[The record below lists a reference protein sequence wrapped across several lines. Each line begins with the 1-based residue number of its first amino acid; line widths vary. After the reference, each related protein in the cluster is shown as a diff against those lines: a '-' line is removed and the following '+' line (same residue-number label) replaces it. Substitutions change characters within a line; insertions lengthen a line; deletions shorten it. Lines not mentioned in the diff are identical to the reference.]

1 MNLAE
6 WWPWALLGSLGATAL
21 VALLYRRPDL
31 KPGWRVVF
39 VLLRGVALTMI
50 ALLFADL
57 ACQTEIFHKSPT
69 AGLIMDDS
77 ASMFMADSTGRTR
90 DSYAGELAEG
100 IRSAHPE
107 LDWVVYELG
116 GLSELGTPEAVRA
129 LASRRPDLS
138 AAVVIGDGGGEG
150 PASGIGLPFPVHALV
165 AGEESLFDVVL
176 ETPRGPRLPLVGKT
190 ALFLLEVRLAGR
202 GPAETS
208 VRAGAREVFGARSEV
223 ELDLAEVD
231 LSESAAVAEFRF
243 IPPREGWWLIE
254 FETPPLEAEAVSVNN
269 SRNLLI
275 NVRRG
280 ELTALVLA
288 GEPGPES
295 SFLYRSLRRLA
306 GVKAELLYRRPDG
319 LFYDPEGNSKTPDLA
334 SPDALFLVDFVPRGA
349 ILSGITKRIA
359 DGRGVGFILGK
370 PGLSIPSESA
380 LLDLFLIGRQ
390 GGDLRLV
397 EGQSRVVQVTGQP
410 FGQLVGADLPAL
422 VTYPEGLKAAG
433 GTGLILAN
441 PAGRRVPGA
450 VLVSSGAPRWMMLGR
465 GWWRWGFSTQ
475 EADEGSLYD
484 DLVADLFAYLSSPP
498 TDDRL
503 TLSLDRRRS
512 TVGRP
517 VGIEITGGGD
527 GEPVCSIRSP
537 EDGEEFG
544 VELSRVGEGRWRGGH
559 DFEEVGTYIVRA
571 KLDGLVAEE
580 PLIVEPDF
588 SEFADLAPD
597 TASLARLA
605 SVSGGRLLADPRDEL
620 PLGSGA
626 ALKQVERRPLRASP
640 WLLGALILVIM
651 TEWFLRRRRNLR

>member
-39 VLLRGVALTMI
+39 VLLRGVALTLI

-57 ACQTEIFHKSPT
+57 ACQTEILLQSPT
-69 AGLIMDDS
+69 AGLIIDES
-77 ASMFMADSTGRTR
+77 ASMSLADSAGLAREW
-90 DSYAGELAEG
+90 YARELAED

-107 LDWVVYELG
+107 LDWVTYELG
-116 GLSELGTPEAVRA
+116 GLSEIGTADAIQA

-138 AAVVIGDGGGEG
+138 AVVVIGDGGGKALARG
-150 PASGIGLPFPVHALV
+150 SGLPFPVHALV
-165 AGEESLFDVVL
+165 AGKESLFDVVL
-176 ETPRGPRLPLVGKT
+176 ETPHGPRIPLVGKP
-190 ALFLLEVRLAGR
+190 ALFLLQVRLAGR
-202 GPAETS
+202 GPAETV
-208 VRAGAREVFGARSEV
+208 VRARAREVFGARSEV
-223 ELDLAEVD
+223 ELDMAEMD

-243 IPPREGWWLIE
+243 TPPRQGWWLIE
-254 FETPPLEAEAVSVNN
+254 FETPTLEAEATPANN
-269 SRNLLI
+269 GRNLLI

-295 SFLYRSLRRLA
+295 SFLYRALRRLA
-306 GVKAELLYRRPDG
+306 GIDVELLYRRPDG
-319 LFYDPEGNSKTPDLA
+319 IFYDPDGNSKTPDLA
-334 SPDALFLVDFVPRGA
+334 SPDALFLVDFVPIGTV
-349 ILSGITKRIA
+349 LGGISRRVA
-359 DGRGVGFILGK
+359 DGRGVGLILGK
-370 PGLSIPSESA
+370 PGLSVPPNSA
-380 LLDLFLIGRQ
+380 LRDIFLTSGQ

-410 FGQLVGADLPAL
+410 FSELVDVDLPAL
-422 VTYPEGLKAAG
+422 VTYPEGVKSAG

-450 VLVSSGAPRWMMLGR
+450 ILASSGAPRLLMLGR
-465 GWWRWGFSTQ
+465 GWWRWGFATQ
-475 EADEGSLYD
+475 GAGGSSLYD

-498 TDDRL
+498 THDRL

-527 GEPVCSIRSP
+527 GEPACSIRSL
-537 EDGEEFG
+537 EDGKEFG
-544 VELSRVGEGRWRGGH
+544 VELNRAGEGSWRGGH
-559 DFEEVGTYIVRA
+559 AFEEVGTYIVRA
-571 KLDGLVAEE
+571 ELDGLVAEE

-588 SEFADLAPD
+588 SEFTDLAPD
-597 TASLARLA
+597 EKSLARLA
-605 SVSGGRLLADPRDEL
+605 SVSGGRLLEGPRDEL
-620 PLGSGA
+620 PLGPGA

-640 WLLGALILVIM
+640 WLLGALILLIVG
-651 TEWFLRRRRNLR
+651 EWFLRRRKNLR